1 MYKLLNRKLIA
12 SCIAINLNCYSIGA
26 TAVEID
32 NVLHDIEQC
41 SPELIDKNSD
51 VASAISRLEKEEA
64 KRLPSFSLSAN
75 ASKFTEESSTN
86 DDSSLDFEA
95 SYVLYSFGKFDANE
109 SIAKQSIQN
118 EIALEKQMTL
128 SELSS
133 LFEKKI
139 LLEKLFNDMITVEK
153 YIAKQQAVFDRVK
166 RRAKYNFSSDSDE
179 NAVFAK
185 LLQNK
190 NKVNNYLMRIDEIQ
204 SELNTMACTS
214 LLMSLTYSDAKNSTY
229 WNASDSVSLPLELQ
243 IINNQILLKQA
254 EIEVNSLSLRPNLE
268 LLGRAPVD
276 EDVSEK
282 SSLGLRMNFTYGN
295 MGYTQSIESDSI
307 SKEIESLEKKKNV
320 ISEQRAKLITRL
332 ITQIDSLSNNVLPSQ
347 SLSLEALS
355 KKLESKERL
364 FKAGRVSLFELL
376 SIYDEVLNAE
386 LLFNENKSKLM
397 RTKNE
402 ISKQFD
408 YKELF

>member
-204 SELNTMACTS
+204 SELNTMACTN

-229 WNASDSVSLPLELQ
+229 WNASDSDSLPLELQ
-243 IINNQILLKQA
+243 IINNQIL
-254 EIEVNSLSLRPNLE
+254 LRPNLE